1 MPLTP
6 HEGSPDFQGG
16 TPADEL
22 FADGSP
28 PAGGDGAP
36 PPAKK
41 HRPERHGK
49 WTPPE
54 EAYASLVIDHFING
68 KAPGCAGGESLRAL
82 LAGLLRCT
90 PMRITKKFSRTRAMG
105 KNKSFRKTSE
115 LTAYERFE
123 LDAARA
129 TFLKMGGRKESRK
142 RPRSDADAARHDW
155 LTSGWQFEDH
165 SLHGG
170 APDLGLQWRRRE
182 QVAAPPAASVAPAD
196 GEDAPSQ
203 VVAPPA
209 APAAPADG
217 EDADAPSPP
226 PPPVAPADGEDAP
239 SPPPPPA
246 APADGEDA
254 PSPPR
259 PAAPA
264 DGEDAPSP
272 PPPPA
277 APVAS
282 WGAERLPGC
291 TECSFV
297 ETLIADA
304 ELGRFDLVRVAV
316 EDAEGGCYRGVLPM
330 AGTFT
335 DGRAL
340 PVKSART
347 PIKTLR
353 AALLPGWYVLYGK
366 HPAALRGVDPEDE
379 ADVGGLAAC
388 KWTSASGNQA
398 RDVKILGVE
407 KRYFEAAASH
417 LVRGGFR
424 ARGAVFARVEA
435 EAARLWCGGG
445 PIVMILVD
453 LGDGATALDCGH
465 RIHASCLEEYSKNA
479 WADGT
484 AATRTRRG
492 TRLTCPC
499 CRAPSLVADPVFRVG
514 DEVEAKW
521 GGSWCPGVVD
531 EVLSEGG
538 YEVLWDDTGQC
549 NPIPARDVRARA

>member
-6 HEGSPDFQGG
+6 HEGSPDFQ
-16 TPADEL
+16 PADEL

-36 PPAKK
+36 KPPPEKK

-49 WTPPE
+49 WTAPE

-82 LAGLLRCT
+82 LAGLLGCT
-90 PMRITKKFSRTRAMG
+90 PMRITKKFSRTRVIG

-129 TFLKMGGRKESRK
+129 AFLKMGGHKESRK

-155 LTSGWQFEDH
+155 LTSGRDPTAWQFED
-165 SLHGG
+165 
-170 APDLGLQWRRRE
+170 APDLSLQWRRRK
-182 QVAAPPAASVAPAD
+182 QVIAPPAA
-196 GEDAPSQ
+196 
-203 VVAPPA
+203 
-209 APAAPADG
+209 
-217 EDADAPSPP
+217 
-226 PPPVAPADGEDAP
+226 PVAPADGEDAP

-254 PSPPR
+254 PSPP
-259 PAAPA
+259 
-264 DGEDAPSP
+264 PS
-272 PPPPA
+272 PA

-282 WGAERLPGC
+282 RAVAARPAGRAGRVSGGAERRPGC

-335 DGRAL
+335 EGRAL
-340 PVKSART
+340 PVKSARA

-388 KWTSASGNQA
+388 KWTSASGNQT
-398 RDVKILGVE
+398 RDVKLVGIE
-407 KRYFEAAASH
+407 KRYFDAAASH
-417 LVRGGFR
+417 MVRGGFR
-424 ARGAVFARVEA
+424 ARGAVFSRA
-435 EAARLWCGGG
+435 EDDAARLWCGGG
-445 PIVMILVD
+445 PIVMILVVKHSVD
-453 LGDGATALDCGH
+453 QRLRKHDAPEPPDGRGLD
-465 RIHASCLEEYSKNA
+465 AP
-479 WADGT
+479 
-484 AATRTRRG
+484 AATRAR
-492 TRLTCPC
+492 
-499 CRAPSLVADPVFRVG
+499 VAEDPG
-514 DEVEAKW
+514 A
-521 GGSWCPGVVD
+521 
-531 EVLSEGG
+531 
-538 YEVLWDDTGQC
+538 
-549 NPIPARDVRARA
+549 A

>member
-6 HEGSPDFQGG
+6 HEGSPDFQ
-16 TPADEL
+16 PADEL
-22 FADGSP
+22 FADGSGSP
-28 PAGGDGAP
+28 PAGGDGAKP

-49 WTPPE
+49 WTAPE

-68 KAPGCAGGESLRAL
+68 KAPGCAGGESLRTL

-90 PMRITKKFSRTRAMG
+90 PMRITKKFSRTRVIG

-129 TFLKMGGRKESRK
+129 AFLKMGGHKESRK

-155 LTSGWQFEDH
+155 LTSGRDPTAWQFED
-165 SLHGG
+165 
-170 APDLGLQWRRRE
+170 APDLSLQWRRRK
-182 QVAAPPAASVAPAD
+182 QVIAPPAA
-196 GEDAPSQ
+196 
-203 VVAPPA
+203 
-209 APAAPADG
+209 
-217 EDADAPSPP
+217 
-226 PPPVAPADGEDAP
+226 PVAPADGEDAP
-239 SPPPPPA
+239 SPPP
-246 APADGEDA
+246 
-254 PSPPR
+254 S
-259 PAAPA
+259 
-264 DGEDAPSP
+264 
-272 PPPPA
+272 PA

-282 WGAERLPGC
+282 RAVAARPAGRAGRVSGGAERRPGC

-335 DGRAL
+335 EGRAL
-340 PVKSART
+340 PVKSARA

-388 KWTSASGNQA
+388 KWTSASGNQT
-398 RDVKILGVE
+398 RDVKLVGVE
-407 KRYFEAAASH
+407 KRYFDAAASFV
-417 LVRGGFR
+417 VRGGFR
-424 ARGAVFARVEA
+424 ARGAVFSRVED

-445 PIVMILVD
+445 PIVMILVVKHSVD
-453 LGDGATALDCGH
+453 QRLRKHDAPEPSDVAEDPGA
-465 RIHASCLEEYSKNA
+465 E
-479 WADGT
+479 
-484 AATRTRRG
+484 
-492 TRLTCPC
+492 
-499 CRAPSLVADPVFRVG
+499 
-514 DEVEAKW
+514 
-521 GGSWCPGVVD
+521 
-531 EVLSEGG
+531 
-538 YEVLWDDTGQC
+538 
-549 NPIPARDVRARA
+549 